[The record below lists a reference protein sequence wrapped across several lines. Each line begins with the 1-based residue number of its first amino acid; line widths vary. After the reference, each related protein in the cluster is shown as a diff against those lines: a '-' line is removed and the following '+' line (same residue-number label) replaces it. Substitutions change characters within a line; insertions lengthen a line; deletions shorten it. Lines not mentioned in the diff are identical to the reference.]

1 MDFNNFY
8 SFKNEVCTLEFFY
21 FKNCHSVFLKRV
33 SGDWEI
39 YLEALLY
46 SITNNVKKLKCIV
59 IENNNQNSSIVIES
73 NFIST
78 NLISENKNEF
88 YYLGNKN
95 FLFDCLYNYYESVYK
110 ECPFDN
116 IVFLKVIDSV
126 NHSTTFKTDSLFSF

>member
-1 MDFNNFY
+1 MDFTNFF
-8 SFKNEVCTLEFFY
+8 SFENEVCTLEFFY
-21 FKNCHSVFLKRV
+21 FKKCHSVFLKKAL
-33 SGDWEI
+33 GDWKT
-39 YLEALLY
+39 YLEAMLY
-46 SITNNVKKLKCIV
+46 SITNDVKELKCIV
-59 IENNNQNSSIVIES
+59 IENTIQNSNVVIES

-126 NHSTTFKTDSLFSF
+126 NHSMTFKTDSLFYF